1 MENQENRKKKGG
13 ILKGRTLYNIILILC
28 TLAGLGYIFYKSGDL
43 EVFLG
48 QRRYEK
54 ISEDVKVETTL
65 AETEPESTMVE
76 ETEEAYVSPIDFEKL
91 WEVNKDIVAWVSI
104 PNTNI
109 DYPILW
115 NGDNEYYLKHDVD
128 KNESI
133 YGAIYLDMDDKPD
146 FSSMHNILYGH
157 NMRNKSMFAHINLF
171 KDNTFFNENRD
182 VYVYTPEKTY
192 HLKTIAALYTDASG
206 EKRRT
211 DFYSQNELKDYAGK
225 MTAGADIKEMPEGD
239 LGQLW
244 SFVTCSYEFSDART
258 ILYAY
263 EVKDEEGEVVQET
276 TVPTE
281 NTSVKI
287 VIDENSSTDV
297 N

>member
-1 MENQENRKKKGG
+1 MENKEIKKRGG
-13 ILKGRTLYNIILILC
+13 ILRGRTLYRIIIVLC
-28 TLAGLGYIFYKSGDL
+28 TVLGLGYILYQSGDL

-54 ISEDVKVETTL
+54 ISEDVKVESTQP
-65 AETEPESTMVE
+65 ETEEQSITVE
-76 ETEEAYVSPIDFEKL
+76 ETKEAYVSPIDFEKL
-91 WEVNKDIVAWVSI
+91 WEVNEDIVAWVSI

-115 NGDNEYYLKHDVD
+115 NGDNDYYLKHDVD

-146 FSSMHNILYGH
+146 FSSMHNVLYGH

-171 KDNTFFNENRD
+171 KDKDFFNENRD

-211 DFYSQNELKDYAGK
+211 DFYSQNELKEYTNK
-225 MTAGADIKEMPEGD
+225 MIAGADIKELPEGD

-263 EVKDEEGEVVQET
+263 EVKDEESEPIEET
-276 TVPTE
+276 AASMENASVNTVIE
-281 NTSVKI
+281 
-287 VIDENSSTDV
+287 ENSSIDV